1 MTLSSGDLRS
11 YEGHGYDGL
20 WYRQVARMGF
30 LLAASVGNTMDKS
43 KKRPRI
49 DMRSLHEFTD
59 HGRV

>member
-20 WYRQVARMGF
+20 WYRQAAWMGF
-30 LLAASVGNTMDKS
+30 LLAASVGDAMFKT

-49 DMRSLHEFTD
+49 NMRSPHGFTD